1 MKEIS
6 LNPFFWAIISLFGIL
21 CATAA
26 VNTKYGKKYRWF
38 GIISV
43 SLFTIGRFVLVL
55 PVIPQPRFHEGIWVY
70 ISALIFAITAIIF
83 LIPGIKFQPLILS
96 QQQFQLKTDGLYRIV
111 RHPAYLGEI
120 LLSLAISIY
129 FRSIIGIAFVPI
141 WWAAFILHIIHEEE
155 RLELEIGPFFLEYKS
170 HVKGRIIPIP
180 PIDFSNS
187 YAKYPFKNLVFKGG
201 GVKGTAYLGAIK
213 ALYENDII
221 DQIERVAGS
230 SAGAITAT
238 LLCFNKDFQSITA
251 MMNSLNYQMVPQ
263 LKTEFESKE
272 PVWLPKFIGK
282 EVLKLSSDVEAVQ
295 RLISRYGWY
304 SSEYFYNWLKSVIA
318 ENCNGNPLATFQD
331 FQNCG
336 FKDLYIIATNASKLD
351 VAIFSHEITPQMPV
365 ADAVRMSMSIPL
377 FFESMQYNGSQIGLG
392 EIYVDGGVL
401 LNYPIH
407 IFDGEAYS
415 KDNVWYRN
423 GINWETLGFYL
434 YAYPNQ
440 IAENESIANFK
451 DFISHLYECY
461 NISLQL
467 SEVDNNHIDK
477 RRTVVIN
484 TLNVKATEFNLNNS
498 DLRYQ
503 NLINEG
509 FEATTQ
515 YLKEFRRPSIKF
527 NW

>member
-1 MKEIS
+1 MREIS

-26 VNTKYGKKYRWF
+26 VNTKYGKKYHWF

-43 SLFTIGRFVLVL
+43 SLFTIGRLVLVL
-55 PVIPQPRFHEGIWVY
+55 PIIPQPRFQASIWVY
-70 ISALIFAITAIIF
+70 IAAIAFGIAAIIF

-96 QQQFQLKTDGLYRIV
+96 QQQFKLRTNGLYRIV

-120 LLSLAISIY
+120 LLSISISIF
-129 FRSIIGIAFVPI
+129 FRSIIGVALVPI

-170 HVKGRIIPIP
+170 HVRGRIIPVP
-180 PIDFSNS
+180 PFDLSSS
-187 YAKYPFKNLVFKGG
+187 YSKYPFKNLVFKGG

-238 LLCFNKDFQSITA
+238 LLCFNKDFQSINS
-251 MMNSLNYQMVPQ
+251 MMNSLNFQMVPQ
-263 LKTEFESKE
+263 LKTEFETKE

-295 RLISRYGWY
+295 RLISRYGWF
-304 SSEYFYNWLKSVIA
+304 SSEYFYTWLKSVIA
-318 ENCNGNPLATFQD
+318 ENCDGNPLATFSD
-331 FQNCG
+331 FKKCG
-336 FKDLYIIATNASKLD
+336 HKELFIIATNASRLD
-351 VAIFSHEITPQMPV
+351 VSIFSSERTPHMPV

-377 FFESMQYNGSQIGLG
+377 FFESMQFNGSQIGVG
-392 EIYVDGGVL
+392 DIYVDGGVL

-407 IFDGEAYS
+407 IFDEEQYA
-415 KDNVWYRN
+415 KENIWFRN

-434 YAYPNQ
+434 YASPNL
-440 IAENESIANFK
+440 ISENEPISNFK
-451 DFISHLYECY
+451 DYITHLYECY

-467 SEVDNNHIDK
+467 SEVDNNQIDK

-484 TLNVKATEFNLNNS
+484 TLDVKATEFDLISS

-503 NLINEG
+503 NLVNEG

-515 YLKEFRRPSIKF
+515 YLLDFRHPSIKF